1 MAFMPGVLLV
11 PAGLGGVAAKLEVIL
26 EEMLEVK
33 GLPTGRMP
41 STSCNE
47 SWGRKWDACLQKL
60 WRRLGEARQ
69 GERNQ
74 DFIGLG
80 AIPGAPC

>member
-1 MAFMPGVLLV
+1 MPGALLV

-26 EEMLEVK
+26 EEMLEVR

-47 SWGRKWDACLQKL
+47 SGEGKWDACLQKP
-60 WRRLGEARQ
+60 WQRLARGRWAKATSTVQ
-69 GERNQ
+69 ARAGR
-74 DFIGLG
+74 
-80 AIPGAPC
+80 PSPPC